1 MKTMLQTGQALNGQ
15 TVERLREH
23 FKPSEVGPD
32 GFPLDWSSDIV
43 WRGMA
48 RVNTSKC
55 YNVRLSVQGRQ
66 HFLTSAWSQH
76 SAASLYDL
84 ALWKLC
90 PKIGRKFVPNFPD
103 DFDSICQLDVDAE
116 LPTLNELFASIP
128 FLTAEDERL
137 GEAALRARI
146 LNLEPSPSQMLKTRG
161 NRQFVDVMFQVKKF
175 RAAVESGM
183 VDIQHSRSCLAALH
197 KLPAIVELFQ
207 SAEASIRE
215 FVNTSK
221 QIEELMEKSAT
232 YYSKLVAESESLG
245 A

>member
-1 MKTMLQTGQALNGQ
+1 MLQTGQALNGQ

-128 FLTAEDERL
+128 FLTVEDERL

-146 LNLEPSPSQMLKTRG
+146 LNQQPSPSQMLKTRG
-161 NRQFVDVMFQVKKF
+161 NRQFVDSMYEYKKF
-175 RAAVESGM
+175 RATIEMGLVK
-183 VDIQHSRSCLAALH
+183 VQQSRSELIALH
-197 KLPAIVELFQ
+197 KLPAIVELCQ
-207 SAEASIRE
+207 SVESALRQSVEQ
-215 FVNTSK
+215 SK
-221 QIEELMEKSAT
+221 QLEELMEKSAT
-232 YYSKLVAESESLG
+232 YYGKLIAESENLG
-245 A
+245 I